1 MLTYKEFE
9 EVMLEIK
16 AWFDRLDAVNAC
28 GLWVWDWSQGGCAH
42 VAVDMLMRVMHDTDK
57 WIEYFIFEK
66 DWGCN
71 TELQAAWGDGT
82 PIPLHT
88 LEDLY
93 KLLCAVCCED

>member
-1 MLTYKEFE
+1 
-9 EVMLEIK
+9 
-16 AWFDRLDAVNAC
+16 
-28 GLWVWDWSQGGCAH
+28 
-42 VAVDMLMRVMHDTDK
+42 MRVMHDTDK

-66 DWGCN
+66 DWGRN

-93 KLLCAVCCED
+93 KLLCAVWCED